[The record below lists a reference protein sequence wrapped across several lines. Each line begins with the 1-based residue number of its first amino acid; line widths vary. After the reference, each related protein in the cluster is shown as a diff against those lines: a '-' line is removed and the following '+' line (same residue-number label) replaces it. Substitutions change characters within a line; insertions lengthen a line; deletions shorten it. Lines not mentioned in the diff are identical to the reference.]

1 MKEPEPQ
8 ASSMP
13 EISFE
18 LCRAVESHARQILAW
33 RNDPATLAASF
44 HREPQDFARFWADYC
59 AGYFETR
66 PHPVFVL
73 ADGKRIGFLRFRPM
87 PHHAGLAGAATDI
100 SINLAPEL
108 RGKGLGPA
116 ALVAADSHLRA
127 AGIDTVYAEI
137 RAGNDASRR
146 VFEQAGYAALGAAE
160 KHVADTGERAP
171 ILRFVKELVAPF
183 WRSGRV
189 FVIAEAGSNWRL
201 GETRR
206 DRAMARALVEVA
218 ARAGADAVK
227 FQTYRPETVYV
238 ANAGQ
243 SDYLA
248 AAGIQEE
255 IGDIF
260 ADLAM
265 PYELLPEIAA
275 YSRECGIQF
284 MSTGFSPADFAAIDP
299 HVAVHKIASYEN
311 CHIRLIDCAAA
322 SRKPLVM
329 STGASGDAEI
339 GWAVERYQAEGGR
352 ELCLLQCTAKYPAP
366 LEALNLATIPAM
378 RRRFGVA
385 VGLSD
390 HSRDPVTAPVSAVA
404 LGARCIEKHYTL
416 HNALPGPDH
425 AFALTPDE
433 LALMVRKVREAE
445 AALGTARKE
454 VVPDEQELAA
464 FARRGVQAVR
474 AIRSGEVLRE
484 GGNIEILR
492 PGKQRRGVEPRLL
505 EAIEGRRAT
514 RDIAAGDGIQP
525 GDWA

>member
-1 MKEPEPQ
+1 MKDPEPQ
-8 ASSMP
+8 VSPMP

-18 LCRAVESHARQILAW
+18 LCQAIEPHARQLLAW

-44 HREPQDFARFWADYC
+44 HREPQDFQRFWQDYRDT
-59 AGYFETR
+59 YFRTR

-73 ADGKRIGFLRFRPM
+73 ADGRRVGFLRFRPM
-87 PHHAGLAGAATDI
+87 PHHDGLAGAATDI
-100 SINLAPEL
+100 SIVIAPES
-108 RGKGLGPA
+108 RGRKLGHA
-116 ALVAADSHLRA
+116 ALLVADSHLRA
-127 AGIDTVYAEI
+127 EGIDTVYAEI
-137 RAGNDASRR
+137 RVGNETSRR
-146 VFEQAGYAALGAAE
+146 MFEAAGYEALCLAE
-160 KHVADTGERAP
+160 KLVADTGERAP
-171 ILRFVKELVAPF
+171 ILRFVRELITPY
-183 WRSGRV
+183 WRRGRV

-201 GETRR
+201 GEARR

-218 ARAGADAVK
+218 AEAGADAVK

-248 AAGIQEE
+248 DAGIKED
-255 IGDIF
+255 IGAIF

-275 YSRECGIQF
+275 YSRECGVTF
-284 MSTGFSPADFAAIDP
+284 MSTGFSTTDFAAIDP
-299 HVAVHKIASYEN
+299 FVEVHKLASYEN
-311 CHIRLIDCAAA
+311 GHVRLLDRAAA
-322 SRKPLVM
+322 AGKPLVM

-339 GWAVERYQAEGGR
+339 AWAVERYRAKGGR
-352 ELCLLQCTAKYPAP
+352 DLCVLQCTAKYPAP
-366 LEALNLATIPAM
+366 LAALNLATIPAM

-390 HSRDPVTAPVSAVA
+390 HSRDPVTAPVGAVA

-433 LALMVRKVREAE
+433 LKLMVRKVREAE
-445 AALGTARKE
+445 DALGSALKE
-454 VVPDEQELAA
+454 VTPEEQELAA

-474 AIRSGEVLRE
+474 SIQRGEPLRE
-484 GGNIEILR
+484 GDNIDILR
-492 PGKQRRGVEPRLL
+492 PGKQRRGVEPRFL
-505 EAIEGRRAT
+505 EAIEGRAAT
-514 RDIAAGDGIQP
+514 RDIAAGDGLQP